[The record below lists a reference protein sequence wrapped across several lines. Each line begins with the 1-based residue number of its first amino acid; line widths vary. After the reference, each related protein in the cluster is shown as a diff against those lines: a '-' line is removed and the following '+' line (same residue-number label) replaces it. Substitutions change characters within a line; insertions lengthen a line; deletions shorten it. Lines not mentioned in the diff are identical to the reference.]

1 MTGVLDP
8 FIHITDCQI
17 KNNTTSMHIN
27 IVLFGILQTPP
38 FVNHNGKDVNSDW
51 LADQSDERSV
61 LGHALNDKGKK
72 RAMTILFSLHCTD
85 SKNLRRGSSSSGENP
100 KDFH

>member
-1 MTGVLDP
+1 
-8 FIHITDCQI
+8 
-17 KNNTTSMHIN
+17 MHIN

-61 LGHALNDKGKK
+61 LGHALNDKGKMK
-72 RAMTILFSLHCTD
+72 DDDHFIFSTLHRLQK
-85 SKNLRRGSSSSGENP
+85 S
-100 KDFH
+100 